1 MWNIDMILKV
11 RFSEDSLIEKRIMQ
25 LTFLRFLFYLYISN
39 LHK

>member
-11 RFSEDSLIEKRIMQ
+11 RFSEDSLIEKSIMQ
-25 LTFLRFLFYLYISN
+25 LTFLRSLFYLYISN